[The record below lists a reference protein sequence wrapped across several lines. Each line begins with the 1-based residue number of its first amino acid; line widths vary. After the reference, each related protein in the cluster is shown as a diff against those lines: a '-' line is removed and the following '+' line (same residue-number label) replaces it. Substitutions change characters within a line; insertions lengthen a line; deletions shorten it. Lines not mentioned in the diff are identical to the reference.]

1 MFFRK
6 GKILFLLFLCFS
18 FCAKKAPPPGKPDID
33 PPDVEIVSPENGAFV
48 SGTTLVKVNAKDR
61 SKVIYV
67 EAFADKNSLGQDS
80 SEPYIFKFLP
90 FDSIHFLS
98 AVAIDEWDNRGKS
111 GRIKVINKDF
121 KRDTTNKE

>member
-1 MFFRK
+1 M
-6 GKILFLLFLCFS
+6 IIFLA
-18 FCAKKAPPPGKPDID
+18 FCAKKAPPPGKPDTD
-33 PPDVEIVSPENGAFV
+33 PPEVEIVFPEEGAFV
-48 SGTTLVKVNAKDR
+48 SGTTLVRINVKDK

-67 EAFADKNSLGQDS
+67 EGFADKNSLGQDS
-80 SEPYIFKFLP
+80 SEPYVFKFLP

-98 AVAIDEWDNRGKS
+98 AVAVDEWDNRGKS